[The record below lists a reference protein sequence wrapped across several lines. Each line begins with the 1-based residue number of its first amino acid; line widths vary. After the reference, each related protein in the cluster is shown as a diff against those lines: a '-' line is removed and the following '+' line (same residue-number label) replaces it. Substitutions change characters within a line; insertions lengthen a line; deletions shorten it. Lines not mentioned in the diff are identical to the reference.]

1 MNSDKKELAVVDF
14 PADRIAKITLNL
26 PERRNALT
34 LEMRAELREQLTVL
48 GEDNSVGAIII
59 TGADGCFSAGG
70 DLQSMEGITIMGGRA
85 RLEDMHRLVRLVS
98 RTEKP
103 VVAAVEGFA
112 VGAGLSL
119 AALCDIVVAS
129 RESVWSCPF
138 NQIGLVPDTG
148 AIWALPQRMGVGR
161 ARKLMLLGERING
174 EIAVRDGL
182 ADVLCEPGMAL
193 KTAIEICTSLIAKA
207 PCAVAMTKSILAN
220 FPQSMDQALAAE
232 RDAQALLFQTNDF
245 AEGRRAFYEKRKAQ
259 FNGD

>member
-1 MNSDKKELAVVDF
+1 MKNDTEELTQLEF
-14 PADRIAKITLNL
+14 PAERIAKITLNL
-26 PERRNALT
+26 PSRRNALT
-34 LEMRAELREQLTVL
+34 LEMRAELRERLQVL
-48 GEDNSVGAIII
+48 GEDSSVGAIII
-59 TGADGCFSAGG
+59 TGAEACFSAGG
-70 DLQSMEGITIMGGRA
+70 DLQSMEGITIMGGRE
-85 RLEDMHRLVRLVS
+85 RLEDMHRLVRLVT

-129 RESVWSCPF
+129 RDSVWSCPF

-148 AIWALPQRMGVGR
+148 ALWALPQRMGVGR
-161 ARKLMLLGERING
+161 ARKLMLLGERISG
-174 EIAVRDGL
+174 EIAVQHGL
-182 ADVLCEPGMAL
+182 ADILCEPGMAL
-193 KTAIEICTSLIAKA
+193 KTAIDTCTSLLAKA

-245 AEGRRAFYEKRKAQ
+245 AEGRRAFYEKRKVQ